1 MRVPQATGQ
10 QFAGRE
16 QERLVEFRCAR
27 ILLFSHWF
35 GVSLTRPLSRPKARA
50 CNAGFFLYG
59 RFIPR
64 WPSPAWP
71 SWPWPGG

>member
-35 GVSLTRPLSRPKARA
+35 GVSLTPAAFTTQS
-50 CNAGFFLYG
+50 
-59 RFIPR
+59 PR
-64 WPSPAWP
+64 L
-71 SWPWPGG
+71 